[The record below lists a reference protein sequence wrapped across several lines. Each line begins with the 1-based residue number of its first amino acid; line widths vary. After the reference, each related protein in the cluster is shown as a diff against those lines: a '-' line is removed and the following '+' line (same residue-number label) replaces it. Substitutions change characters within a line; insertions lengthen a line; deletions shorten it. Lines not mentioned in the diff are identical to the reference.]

1 MRLRGNDRRTW
12 RRKASVMV
20 QTVVFGGAVGVGLAA
35 LAVDTGLMFSAKQEL
50 QSAADAAALAAASQL
65 GDAQASSLALDE
77 AKNFSGLNKIMGD
90 GADLVSSDMV
100 LGHAVMNGEKF
111 EFQEGQLPHD
121 AVRVTLRRQQGIGD
135 GPVSLLFAKTFGM
148 DGARLEASATA
159 MLVPRDIALVID
171 LSGSMNDDSELRHH
185 KQFSSEKAGTING
198 VQINLKDIWLGLPI
212 EKGNCGVGNGLD
224 PSPPGNP
231 NSENDQPGTGP
242 GSPQNQGGNPD
253 PGAEPTGGSSNPAGP
268 RFGWMTGW
276 GDAIVL
282 GSYDATSDSGL
293 YHIPKGST
301 CTDADVIENITTAGY
316 SAAERTALLSGTY
329 DSDSSTYKRR
339 VRVLLGLAG
348 WKSKQADS
356 KYNGGPG
363 NGDDKVDSNELTQEA
378 SYPYNSGSW
387 GDWVNYVKSGSTRME
402 QTDPDLRYRFGLKTY
417 VNYLLEYKPRHSQ
430 TEDLYLTPEEP
441 LYSVKGAV
449 QVMIDE
455 IIYLE
460 TDDHVSLETFG
471 QYGRH
476 RLDLSDPAGSSQAV
490 VLQEVPDDLNSY
502 QAGHDYVY
510 TNIGAGVGEGIDELT
525 SERARSSAAKIV
537 ILLTDGKPNVNESNS
552 TVGNNHPEAI
562 AWATDRADAA
572 KDLGMTLYTVGVG
585 GDVDEELLL
594 DLATSSDHYYFAD
607 NAPDAANGGVPLY
620 VNELKEIFQTLGGK
634 RPVRLIQ

>member
-1 MRLRGNDRRTW
+1 MRLHGERRRMW
-12 RRKASVMV
+12 RRRASVTIQAV
-20 QTVVFGGAVGVGLAA
+20 LFGGAVGVGMAA
-35 LAVDTGLMFSAKQEL
+35 LAVDTGMMYGAKQEL

-65 GDAQASSLALDE
+65 GETDGLALALTEATAFSSLNE
-77 AKNFSGLNKIMGD
+77 IMGTE
-90 GADLVSSDMV
+90 ASLISSDLV
-100 LGHAVMNGEKF
+100 LGHAVMDGEKF
-111 EFQEGQLPHD
+111 DFEPGELPYD
-121 AVRVTLRRQQGIGD
+121 AVRITLRRQKGVGD

-148 DGARLEASATA
+148 DGAEMEASATA

-185 KQFSSEKAGTING
+185 KQFASEKSGTING
-198 VQINLKDIWLGLPI
+198 VQINLKDVWIGLPI

-224 PSPPGNP
+224 PPPPGNP
-231 NSENDQPGTGP
+231 NSENDQPGTYP

-276 GDAIVL
+276 GEAIVL
-282 GSYDATSDSGL
+282 GSYDATTDGGL
-293 YHIPKGST
+293 YYIPNGST
-301 CTDADVIENITTAGY
+301 CTDTDVIENLTTAGY
-316 SAAERTALLSGTY
+316 SASERTALLSGTY
-329 DSDSSTYKRR
+329 DSSTSTYKRR

-348 WKSKQADS
+348 WKSKQPDS

-363 NGDDKVDSNELTQEA
+363 NGDDKVDSNELTQA
-378 SYPYNSGSW
+378 VSYPFDGGTW
-387 GDWVNYVKSGSTRME
+387 DEFVDYVKSSSTRME
-402 QTDPDLRYRFGLKTY
+402 ETDPDLRYRFGLKTY
-417 VNYLLEYKPRHSQ
+417 VNYLLEWKPRHSQ

-449 QVMIDE
+449 QTMIDE

-476 RLDLSDPAGSSQAV
+476 RLDLSDPDGSTQAI
-490 VLQEVPDDLNSY
+490 VLQEVPDELNNY

-510 TNIGAGVGEGIDELT
+510 TNIGAGVDEGINELT
-525 SERARSSAAKIV
+525 SERARSAAAKVV
-537 ILLTDGKPNVNESNS
+537 ILLTDGKPNVDENNA
-552 TVGNNHPEAI
+552 TVGSNDPDAI

-572 KDLGMTLYTVGVG
+572 KQLGMTVYTIGVG
-585 GDVDEELLL
+585 GDVDETLLQ
-594 DLATSSDHYYFAD
+594 DLATTVDHYYYAD
-607 NAPDAANGGVPLY
+607 NAPDPENNGEPLY
-620 VNELKEIFQTLGGK
+620 VNQLKDIFQTLGGK